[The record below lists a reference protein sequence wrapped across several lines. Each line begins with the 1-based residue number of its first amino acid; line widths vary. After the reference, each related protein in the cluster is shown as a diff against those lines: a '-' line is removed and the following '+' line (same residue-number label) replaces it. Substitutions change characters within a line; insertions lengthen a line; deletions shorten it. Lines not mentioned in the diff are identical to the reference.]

1 MNHKEKKAMGLQSRW
16 SLLGK
21 AAVKFLSGFAAM
33 CLLLFLPAGTFVYPC
48 GWLLIGLLF
57 APMLFVGVLLLWKV
71 PELLEKRLGT
81 KETENDQKI
90 VIALSSLEFLLCF
103 VLAGL
108 DFRFSWSHFGVW
120 LTVAASAVF
129 LTGYILYAEVMR
141 ENAFLS
147 RTVEVQEG
155 QKVID
160 TGLYALVRHPMYF
173 ATVLLFWTM
182 PLVLGSWLAFF
193 VMLPYPLLLVKR
205 IRNEEKVLREGLTGY
220 AEYCGKV
227 RYRLIP
233 FVW

>member
-1 MNHKEKKAMGLQSRW
+1 MKHNEKKSIGLQSRW
-16 SLLGK
+16 NLLGK
-21 AAVKFLSGFAAM
+21 ASVKFFSGLAAM
-33 CLLLFLPAGTFVYPC
+33 CLLLFLPAGTIDYPC
-48 GWLLIGLLF
+48 GWLLIGELF
-57 APMLFVGVLLLWKV
+57 IPMLFVGALLLWKA
-71 PELLEKRLGT
+71 PELLEKRIET
-81 KETENDQKI
+81 KETESDQKI

-108 DFRFSWSHFGVW
+108 DFRFSWSRFPIW
-120 LTVAASAVF
+120 LTIAASVVF
-129 LTGYILYAEVMR
+129 LTGYLLYAEVIR
-141 ENAFLS
+141 ENAYLS
-147 RTVEVQEG
+147 RTVEVQTG

-173 ATVLLFWTM
+173 ATVLLFWAM
-182 PLVLGSWLAFF
+182 PLVLGSWPAFL

-220 AEYCGKV
+220 TEYCGKV